1 MQTDDLVA
9 SLRPL
14 VGHIVADIVTPTR
27 DTLSPF
33 ARRALGRLVTA
44 VCRLGTGRRAYRVF
58 LILEPSWGR
67 PGATGE
73 PEFLHV
79 DARHVQSVDVRRD
92 ATGRPVEVRI
102 AFPGRETTLCLQ
114 PSPRHRQPPMPV
126 EAAQFILGCGAGTG
140 VFSSELAS
148 GLRIPV
154 PAVRR
159 EIRAW
164 LDRGWLVAQGHGRPY
179 LVTNLALDHARQA
192 IGVGTQEAIL

>member
-1 MQTDDLVA
+1 
-9 SLRPL
+9 
-14 VGHIVADIVTPTR
+14 
-27 DTLSPF
+27 
-33 ARRALGRLVTA
+33 
-44 VCRLGTGRRAYRVF
+44 
-58 LILEPSWGR
+58 
-67 PGATGE
+67 
-73 PEFLHV
+73 
-79 DARHVQSVDVRRD
+79 
-92 ATGRPVEVRI
+92 
-102 AFPGRETTLCLQ
+102 
-114 PSPRHRQPPMPV
+114 MPV

-192 IGVGTQEAIL
+192 VGVGTQEAIL